1 MICVKDYLMGLRH
14 AILGNFLRDQR
25 FLKGNVCISAVAE
38 NCRRTQEGIEGKLEN
53 LKTDCV

>member
-1 MICVKDYLMGLRH
+1 MYRSSVTD
-14 AILGNFLRDQR
+14 
-25 FLKGNVCISAVAE
+25 